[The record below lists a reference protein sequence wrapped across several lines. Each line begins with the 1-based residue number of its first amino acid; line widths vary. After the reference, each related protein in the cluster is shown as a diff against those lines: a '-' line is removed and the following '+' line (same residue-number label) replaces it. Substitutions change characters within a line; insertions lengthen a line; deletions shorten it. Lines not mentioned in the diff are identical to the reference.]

1 MSSSSQ
7 SSLVAA
13 AKELLS
19 EYSQKPLALAQP
31 LAVTKPAKIPEST
44 TITNRSKRPSK
55 MELAATLRD
64 LREIRH
70 LLAEGYTNK
79 EIIEMLQLESHLMSR
94 NQNQN

>member
-1 MSSSSQ
+1 LSSSSQ

-55 MELAATLRD
+55 MELAATLR
-64 LREIRH
+64 EIRH